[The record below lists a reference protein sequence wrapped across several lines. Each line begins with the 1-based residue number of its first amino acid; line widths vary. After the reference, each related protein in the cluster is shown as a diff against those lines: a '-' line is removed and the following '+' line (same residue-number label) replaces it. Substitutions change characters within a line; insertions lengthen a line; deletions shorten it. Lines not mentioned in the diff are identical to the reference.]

1 MLIPNHPNDERLSAL
16 ASRETDAT
24 ADATLTAHV
33 SSCHRCTELVT
44 ELGALRAALA
54 DLPDLAPSQPL
65 RLLPPVEATPAGA
78 ADRLGGWARR
88 FFAPVLASGAALAL
102 VGTIGTAVPALTPMA
117 QSGAAPDGINAQVPE
132 VEPAPSGPV
141 GGAAEAASS
150 TAPDEF
156 AASVAPA
163 AGAPGDAAT
172 GETREADATDVAVPL
187 FSDSSLTAEDEEPAS
202 DGTTAGSEEADK
214 ATTRDALTV
223 ERSPWPMVLFTGVAL
238 MIGALLLRWILVPR
252 AA

>member
-33 SSCHRCTELVT
+33 ASCHRCTELVN
-44 ELGALRAALA
+44 ELDALRAALA
-54 DLPDLAPSQPL
+54 DLPDLAPSRPL
-65 RLLPPVEATPAGA
+65 RLLPLVEAPSAGA

-102 VGTIGTAVPALTPMA
+102 VGTIGTAAPGLSGMA
-117 QSGAAPDGINAQVPE
+117 QSGAAPSEPAHALQVPAG
-132 VEPAPSGPV
+132 EPAASAAAD
-141 GGAAEAASS
+141 GAPESAASN
-150 TAPDEF
+150 APDES
-156 AASVAPA
+156 AASAAPA
-163 AGAPGDAAT
+163 GAAADSPAS
-172 GETREADATDVAVPL
+172 GETRG
-187 FSDSSLTAEDEEPAS
+187 AEDLATPNLADSGGVTAVEEPSS
-202 DGTTAGSEEADK
+202 DPSTLGFDDADQPS
-214 ATTRDALTV
+214 RDTLTV

-252 AA
+252 AG

>member
-33 SSCHRCTELVT
+33 STCRRCTDLVT

-54 DLPDLAPSQPL
+54 DLPDLAPSRPL
-65 RLLPPVEATPAGA
+65 RLLPPVEAAPAGA

-102 VGTIGTAVPALTPMA
+102 VGTIGTAAPSLSGMA
-117 QSGAAPDGINAQVPE
+117 QSAGASAPAHALEVPAGDSA
-132 VEPAPSGPV
+132 VTGAG
-141 GGAAEAASS
+141 GGAPEAAASN
-150 TAPDEF
+150 APDEF
-156 AASVAPA
+156 AASAAPVF
-163 AGAPGDAAT
+163 AGADASASE
-172 GETREADATDVAVPL
+172 ETRSAEDFATPTVTDSGAQAAEEEPERSDDASTLGFNDDDQAQRET
-187 FSDSSLTAEDEEPAS
+187 LTA
-202 DGTTAGSEEADK
+202 
-214 ATTRDALTV
+214 

-238 MIGALLLRWILVPR
+238 MIAALLLRWILVPR
-252 AA
+252 AG